1 MDYAL
6 TQHARDALEKWRIAL
21 QWVEQVL
28 TRPEWIEPDPVD
40 PNLEHRLA
48 PVAEFG
54 HRVLR
59 VVVNGTT
66 SPPRVV
72 TAYFDRRR
80 TKS

>member
-6 TQHARDALEKWRIAL
+6 TQHARDALEKRRIAL
-21 QWVEQVL
+21 QWVKQVL

-54 HRVLR
+54 NRVLR
-59 VVVNGTT
+59 VVVNGTA
-66 SPPRVV
+66 SPQRVV